1 MLYARV
7 ELWRGSREELGK
19 GFKVGEYRGREEG

>member
-1 MLYARV
+1 V